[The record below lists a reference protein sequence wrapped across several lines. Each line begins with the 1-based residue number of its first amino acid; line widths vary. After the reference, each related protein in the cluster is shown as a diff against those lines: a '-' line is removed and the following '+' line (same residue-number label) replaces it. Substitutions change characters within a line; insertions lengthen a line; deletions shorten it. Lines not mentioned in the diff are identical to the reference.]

1 MQRIPSAGTAIIR
14 AAAAEI
20 PSRMPRPGRALAV
33 LAALPMSM
41 RPRTQTAIIIARL
54 RSKTAR
60 ILHSIKNLFRLRRL
74 LHRRIPYNP
83 PPKRWRAHSHKPRLL
98 AQASSPTLRAK
109 LLCRPVP
116 DVHRATWQHRRTMQ
130 RPRQQKPRPVRR
142 IIPQE
147 LRSPA
152 RAARSCK
159 MRSRN
164 NPYIPNQNS
173 IRAAAH
179 RYRIMLARFR
189 SVRQEKRQAKIR
201 RAVPVS

>member
-1 MQRIPSAGTAIIR
+1 MRHIPSAGTAISR

-20 PSRMPRPGRALAV
+20 PSRMHRPDRALAA

-41 RPRTQTAIIIARL
+41 CPRTQTAIIIARL

-60 ILHSIKNLFRLRRL
+60 ILYSIKNLFRLRRL

-83 PPKRWRAHSHKPRLL
+83 PPKRWRVHSRKPRLL
-98 AQASSPTLRAK
+98 APANSPTLRAK

-116 DVHRATWQHRRTMQ
+116 DVHRATWQRRRTRLRPQ
-130 RPRQQKPRPVRR
+130 RQKPRPVRR

-147 LRSPA
+147 LRSLSWAA
-152 RAARSCK
+152 RARRT
-159 MRSRN
+159 RSRSR
-164 NPYIPNQNS
+164 PYIPSRNP

-179 RYRIMLARFR
+179 RCRITAARFR
-189 SVRQEKRQAKIR
+189 SARQEKRQAKIR
-201 RAVPVS
+201 CAVPVS

>member
-1 MQRIPSAGTAIIR
+1 MRHIPSAGTAISR

-20 PSRMPRPGRALAV
+20 PSRMHRPDRALAV
-33 LAALPMSM
+33 LAALSMSM
-41 RPRTQTAIIIARL
+41 HPRTQTAIIIARPH
-54 RSKTAR
+54 SKTAR

-83 PPKRWRAHSHKPRLL
+83 PPKRWRAHPLKPRLL
-98 AQASSPTLRAK
+98 APASSRTLRAK
-109 LLCRPVP
+109 LLCRPAP

-147 LRSPA
+147 LRSLSW
-152 RAARSCK
+152 AARSCK

-164 NPYIPNQNS
+164 NPYIPNQNP
-173 IRAAAH
+173 IRAAAQ
-179 RYRIMLARFR
+179 RCRIAAGLF
-189 SVRQEKRQAKIR
+189 
-201 RAVPVS
+201 